1 MMQCLKDVSRGAES
15 LLRRFDWVGPL
26 AARVSL
32 GVVFVVTGWGKLHS
46 LEKVTS
52 FFDSLHIPAPHANA
66 VLVALVEFV
75 GGLALIAGLGTRVA
89 SLLLIG
95 VMAVAIGTAKLP
107 DLHGVVDLVN
117 TVEFT
122 YLVVFVWLLVSGAGR
137 ASIDRWL
144 CRDCGA

>member
-1 MMQCLKDVSRGAES
+1 MECLKDVPRGAES

-66 VLVALVEFV
+66 VFVALVEFV

-122 YLVVFVWLLVSGAGR
+122 YLVVFGWLLVSGAGS
-137 ASIDRWL
+137 ASMDRWL
-144 CRDCGA
+144 CRDCRA

>member
-1 MMQCLKDVSRGAES
+1 MQWIKETPRRAES

-66 VLVALVEFV
+66 VFVALVEFV

-122 YLVVFVWLLVSGAGR
+122 YLVVFGWLLVSGAGS
-137 ASIDRWL
+137 ASMDRWL
-144 CRDCGA
+144 CRDCRA